1 MSDNKPIIDTSW
13 ELKWRRT
20 LRKKLL
26 NCLVLIENHGKPTQ
40 ELMYELRLAKD
51 ALTYWNSDTALWEKH
66 QMVIPTT
73 APVPQTELQKPEV
86 SIVGLFD
93 IYVLLVEYLCYSMIT
108 CRCQLAYQVQLT
120 SHLSYLYLSTH

>member
-1 MSDNKPIIDTSW
+1 MSENKPMVDTSW

-40 ELMYELRLAKD
+40 DLMYELRKAKE

-73 APVPQTELQKPEV
+73 EPVPQAKLQDAEV
-86 SIVGLFD
+86 QPINTD
-93 IYVLLVEYLCYSMIT
+93 
-108 CRCQLAYQVQLT
+108 
-120 SHLSYLYLSTH
+120 

>member
-66 QMVIPTT
+66 QMIIPTT
-73 APVPQTELQKPEV
+73 APVPQTELQDAEV
-86 SIVGLFD
+86 QPINTD
-93 IYVLLVEYLCYSMIT
+93 
-108 CRCQLAYQVQLT
+108 
-120 SHLSYLYLSTH
+120 

>member
-1 MSDNKPIIDTSW
+1 MSENKPMVDTSW

-40 ELMYELRLAKD
+40 DLMYELRKAKE

-73 APVPQTELQKPEV
+73 APVPQAKLQDAEV
-86 SIVGLFD
+86 QPVNTD
-93 IYVLLVEYLCYSMIT
+93 
-108 CRCQLAYQVQLT
+108 
-120 SHLSYLYLSTH
+120 

>member
-73 APVPQTELQKPEV
+73 APVPQTELQDAEV
-86 SIVGLFD
+86 QPINTD
-93 IYVLLVEYLCYSMIT
+93 
-108 CRCQLAYQVQLT
+108 
-120 SHLSYLYLSTH
+120 

>member
-1 MSDNKPIIDTSW
+1 MSDKPMVDTSW

-40 ELMYELRLAKD
+40 ELLFELRKAKD

-66 QMVIPTT
+66 NMVIPINP
-73 APVPQTELQKPEV
+73 PVPQAELQEPEV
-86 SIVGLFD
+86 EPIKTD
-93 IYVLLVEYLCYSMIT
+93 
-108 CRCQLAYQVQLT
+108 
-120 SHLSYLYLSTH
+120 

>member
-1 MSDNKPIIDTSW
+1 MLEKKPIIDTSW
-13 ELKWRRT
+13 ELKWKRT

-66 QMVIPTT
+66 QMVVPITQ
-73 APVPQTELQKPEV
+73 PVPQAELQKPEV
-86 SIVGLFD
+86 SNI
-93 IYVLLVEYLCYSMIT
+93 ES
-108 CRCQLAYQVQLT
+108 
-120 SHLSYLYLSTH
+120 

>member
-1 MSDNKPIIDTSW
+1 MSDNKPMVDTSW

-40 ELMYELRLAKD
+40 DLMYELRKAKE

-66 QMVIPTT
+66 QMVIPMN
-73 APVPQTELQKPEV
+73 APVPQAELQDAEV
-86 SIVGLFD
+86 QPINTD
-93 IYVLLVEYLCYSMIT
+93 
-108 CRCQLAYQVQLT
+108 
-120 SHLSYLYLSTH
+120 

>member
-66 QMVIPTT
+66 HMVIPTT
-73 APVPQTELQKPEV
+73 APVPQTELQDAEV
-86 SIVGLFD
+86 QPINTD
-93 IYVLLVEYLCYSMIT
+93 
-108 CRCQLAYQVQLT
+108 
-120 SHLSYLYLSTH
+120 

>member
-40 ELMYELRLAKD
+40 ELMFELRMAKE
-51 ALTYWNSDTALWEKH
+51 ALRNWNSDSADWVKH
-66 QMVIPTT
+66 RMSFPLNMGKILSQ
-73 APVPQTELQKPEV
+73 AE
-86 SIVGLFD
+86 SD
-93 IYVLLVEYLCYSMIT
+93 IQESEIQPINT
-108 CRCQLAYQVQLT
+108 D
-120 SHLSYLYLSTH
+120 

>member
-73 APVPQTELQKPEV
+73 APVPQTELQTPEV
-86 SIVGLFD
+86 SNID
-93 IYVLLVEYLCYSMIT
+93 
-108 CRCQLAYQVQLT
+108 
-120 SHLSYLYLSTH
+120 

>member
-1 MSDNKPIIDTSW
+1 MSETKPIIDTSW

-66 QMVIPTT
+66 QMIIPTT
-73 APVPQTELQKPEV
+73 APVPQTELQDAEV
-86 SIVGLFD
+86 QPINTD
-93 IYVLLVEYLCYSMIT
+93 
-108 CRCQLAYQVQLT
+108 
-120 SHLSYLYLSTH
+120 

>member
-1 MSDNKPIIDTSW
+1 MSDNKPMVDTSW

-40 ELMYELRLAKD
+40 ELLFELRKAKD

-66 QMVIPTT
+66 NMVIPITP
-73 APVPQTELQKPEV
+73 PVPQAELQEPEV
-86 SIVGLFD
+86 EPIKTD
-93 IYVLLVEYLCYSMIT
+93 
-108 CRCQLAYQVQLT
+108 
-120 SHLSYLYLSTH
+120 

>member
-1 MSDNKPIIDTSW
+1 MSDNKPMVDTSW

-40 ELMYELRLAKD
+40 ELLFELRQAKD

-73 APVPQTELQKPEV
+73 APVPQVKLQDAEV
-86 SIVGLFD
+86 QPINTD
-93 IYVLLVEYLCYSMIT
+93 
-108 CRCQLAYQVQLT
+108 
-120 SHLSYLYLSTH
+120 

>member
-1 MSDNKPIIDTSW
+1 MSDKPMVDTSW

-40 ELMYELRLAKD
+40 DLMYELRKAKE

-73 APVPQTELQKPEV
+73 APVPQTELQDAEV
-86 SIVGLFD
+86 QPINTD
-93 IYVLLVEYLCYSMIT
+93 
-108 CRCQLAYQVQLT
+108 
-120 SHLSYLYLSTH
+120 

>member
-1 MSDNKPIIDTSW
+1 MSNKPTIDTSW

-40 ELMYELRLAKD
+40 DLMYELRKAKE

-66 QMVIPTT
+66 QMVIPMN
-73 APVPQTELQKPEV
+73 APVPQAELQDAEV
-86 SIVGLFD
+86 QPINTD
-93 IYVLLVEYLCYSMIT
+93 
-108 CRCQLAYQVQLT
+108 
-120 SHLSYLYLSTH
+120 

>member
-1 MSDNKPIIDTSW
+1 MSETKPIIDTSW

-40 ELMYELRLAKD
+40 DLMYRLRKAKE

-66 QMVIPTT
+66 QMVIPMN
-73 APVPQTELQKPEV
+73 AQYHKPNFKTQRYN
-86 SIVGLFD
+86 L
-93 IYVLLVEYLCYSMIT
+93 
-108 CRCQLAYQVQLT
+108 
-120 SHLSYLYLSTH
+120 